1 MSVSASIGGPVP
13 PPPPGPAAALPPGSA
28 ARALH
33 VELPSQQVNPRA
45 RGARKGIRGR
55 RAVPVPA
62 GDPEKWPG
70 ELGGLTRAVRRFCK
84 GRDPVMAEPL
94 GDPAVRGEIPLLEL
108 GCVETGR
115 DPVKLPGRLSPPVPP
130 VGQLGIPLRRPSP
143 YPPRNG
149 PGEALVSL
157 ERQGQRFS
165 FLNPLAEN
173 PVSTLSYGRSEESL
187 RFLTFTFNPS

>member
-1 MSVSASIGGPVP
+1 MADAGGVPAPPLGGPWAKMSVSASIGGPVP

-33 VELPSQQVNPRA
+33 VELPSQQVTPRA

-94 GDPAVRGEIPLLEL
+94 GDPAVGGEIPLLEL

-115 DPVKLPGRLSPPVPP
+115 DPVKLPGGLSPPVPA
-130 VGQLGIPLRRPSP
+130 VGSWGFPGGDPPPILLGTD
-143 YPPRNG
+143 
-149 PGEALVSL
+149 PGK
-157 ERQGQRFS
+157 
-165 FLNPLAEN
+165 PWC
-173 PVSTLSYGRSEESL
+173 P
-187 RFLTFTFNPS
+187 